1 MFREF
6 KRIVVALGAVWSL
19 IYGVGAHAQGY
30 PQKPVHIVV
39 PYPPGGFN
47 DTLGRV
53 VANKLSAAWGQP
65 VVVDNKP
72 GAGTIIG
79 TSIVAKAP
87 PDGYTLLVAQFPFAA
102 NPALYRSL
110 PYDTAKDFAPVILA
124 GQSPMVLAVHT
135 DSPLKNVGAV
145 VDAARARPRQINYGS
160 SGSGSSNHLAM
171 ALFERMASVE
181 MTQIPYKGSTPML
194 TDLAGGQV
202 ELAFDAFPHVLPFIQ
217 SGKVRAI
224 AIADE
229 HRSTLM
235 PDLPTVAEAGVPGYH
250 VSSWHGFVAP
260 AGTPEPILRKLN
272 TEINAILAMEDVKK
286 IFHEQGVVPTG
297 GTADPDCASS
307 CHPPPNALYNAT
319 RSVVTCRF
327 DVTQASR
334 TSSSL
339 VSAESTSKKLPS
351 PLR

>member
-1 MFREF
+1 MFREL
-6 KRIVVALGAVWSL
+6 KRIAAIMAAAGMMVCGATAQ
-19 IYGVGAHAQGY
+19 AHDY
-30 PQKPVHIVV
+30 PQKPIHIVV

-53 VANKLSAAWGQP
+53 VASKLSAAWGQP

-79 TSIVAKAP
+79 TSIVAKAA

-124 GQSPMVLAVHT
+124 GQSPMLLAVHA
-135 DSPLKNVGAV
+135 DSSLKSVGAV

-229 HRSTLM
+229 HRSPLM

-260 AGTPEPILRKLN
+260 AGTPEPILQKLN
-272 TEINAILAMEDVKK
+272 TQINAILATEEVKK
-286 IFHEQGVVPTG
+286 IFREQGVVPTG
-297 GTADPDCASS
+297 GSSADFAAFITAQMDKW
-307 CHPPPNALYNAT
+307 
-319 RSVVTCRF
+319 RQVVV
-327 DVTQASR
+327 DA
-334 TSSSL
+334 
-339 VSAESTSKKLPS
+339 AI
-351 PLR
+351 PLQ

>member
-1 MFREF
+1 MFREL
-6 KRIVVALGAVWSL
+6 KRIAAVMAAAGMMVCGAT
-19 IYGVGAHAQGY
+19 AQAQDY
-30 PQKPVHIVV
+30 PQKPIHIVV

-79 TSIVAKAP
+79 TSIAAKAA

-124 GQSPMVLAVHT
+124 GQSPMLLAVHA
-135 DSPLKNVGAV
+135 DSSLKSVGAV
-145 VDAARARPRQINYGS
+145 VEAARARPRQINYGS

-229 HRSTLM
+229 RRSPLM

-260 AGTPEPILRKLN
+260 AGTPEPILQKLN
-272 TEINAILAMEDVKK
+272 TQINAILATEEVKK
-286 IFHEQGVVPTG
+286 IFREQGVVPTG
-297 GTADPDCASS
+297 GSSADFAAFITAQMGKW
-307 CHPPPNALYNAT
+307 
-319 RSVVTCRF
+319 RQVVV
-327 DVTQASR
+327 DA
-334 TSSSL
+334 
-339 VSAESTSKKLPS
+339 AI
-351 PLR
+351 PLQ